1 MKIYIVSLAT
11 GVLVGLI
18 YALLQVRSPA
28 PPAIALI
35 GLLGMLIGE
44 QAVPIAKK
52 MLSKEPVTAAWLR
65 TECVAQITGVS
76 PAAAPGSPPACDQGD
91 GAGPADRGA

>member
-1 MKIYIVSLAT
+1 MKLYLISLAT
-11 GVLVGLI
+11 GMLVGVI

-44 QAVPIAKK
+44 QVVPTARR
-52 MLSKEPVTAAWLR
+52 LVAGEPVTMAWFR
-65 TECVAQITGVS
+65 SECVPKITGAAPPS
-76 PAAAPGSPPACDQGD
+76 ADTMQLTDAAAPAKD
-91 GAGPADRGA
+91 GA

>member
-1 MKIYIVSLAT
+1 MKMYLVSLAA
-11 GVLVGLI
+11 GLLVGVI

-44 QAVPIAKK
+44 QAVPVVKRMVAG
-52 MLSKEPVTAAWLR
+52 EPITAAWLNA
-65 TECVAQITGVS
+65 ECVPKITGADAK
-76 PAAAPGSPPACDQGD
+76 PAVLAQAETGEKS
-91 GAGPADRGA
+91 